1 MSKANNIRK
10 KALEHARRQD
20 WDSAIHEYRRLTEI
34 DLSNPN
40 IHNELGDIYLKV
52 GNKSDAYESFARAVD
67 AYTRVSLHNNAVA
80 VCKKVLRIIP
90 ARYEMQAKL
99 GCIRKRQGL
108 AKEAESY
115 CLQYLDR
122 LSQDS
127 KADPKEVART
137 AESIV
142 DAMDECAVVL
152 DRLAELLVGMG
163 IENQASQA
171 LVRLYGL
178 YDGEGITDAR
188 DAVRKRLESLGM
200 QHLIEEAAGSPA
212 GPTKEGPV
220 ITEEN
225 IWTDSHS
232 DGQRIVVDDAPAVAP
247 ATPSDGVEAPAFQPE
262 DDDAYDYRT
271 VTLSDS
277 GAETEADTEERSP
290 GAVNPLLQEE
300 SVENKP
306 HADAGANAI
315 HVSAII
321 DGSEDGSA
329 DAVDGEDF
337 RSHYDLGMAY
347 LEMNLFA
354 EAVREYQ
361 LASKSREFQAKSLE
375 MIGLCFLKQNQ
386 AHLAIKQL
394 SRGLKQ
400 IDENDTGSLGI
411 KYNLGLA
418 YEMVGDDEK
427 AQALFEDVYVVDIS
441 FRDVAEKIARYSKP

>member
-1 MSKANNIRK
+1 LSKANTIRK

-20 WDSAIHEYRRLTEI
+20 WESAIHEYRRLAEI

-52 GNKSDAYESFARAVD
+52 GNKTDAYESFARAVD
-67 AYTRVSLHNNAVA
+67 AYTRVSLYNNAVA

-108 AKEAESY
+108 GKEAESY
-115 CLQYLDR
+115 CLQYLER
-122 LSQDS
+122 LSQDAE
-127 KADPKEVART
+127 ADAKEVART
-137 AESIV
+137 AESIA
-142 DAMDECAVVL
+142 DAMDDCAVVL
-152 DRLAELLVGMG
+152 DRLAELLVNMG
-163 IENQASQA
+163 VDNEAAQA
-171 LVRLYGL
+171 LVRLHKL

-188 DAVRKRLESLGM
+188 DAVRGRLESMGM
-200 QHLIEEAAGSPA
+200 QHLIEEATEAST

-232 DGQRIVVDDAPAVAP
+232 DGQRIVVDDAPTVAP
-247 ATPSDGVEAPAFQPE
+247 APPSDEEDAAAVQPE
-262 DDDAYDYRT
+262 DENAYEFRT
-271 VTLSDS
+271 VSLSDS
-277 GAETEADTEERSP
+277 ESAAEEPSPAAATPLPLEETEEKEPSTPADTET
-290 GAVNPLLQEE
+290 
-300 SVENKP
+300 
-306 HADAGANAI
+306 I
-315 HVSAII
+315 HISAII
-321 DGSEDGSA
+321 DGSDDSSA

-347 LEMNLFA
+347 LEMNLFS

-386 AHLAIKQL
+386 ANLAIKQL

-400 IDENDTGSLGI
+400 IDENDSGSLGI

-418 YEMVGDDEK
+418 YEMVGDEEK

-441 FRDVAEKIARYSKP
+441 FRDVAEKIARYSKS